1 MMTAEIIALITAI
14 SYSGAL
20 ISSRLGLKYST
31 PTTVTLVSIG
41 VQNVTLWIA
50 VFLGGGIP
58 AVSWISV
65 GLFCVVGIFQLGV
78 RLLAYTGVLKIGAS
92 RSSALQSVSPL
103 IAAAIAIVTLKESVT
118 PLILSGTLLVVIGIV
133 LVSWKA
139 ERELPSF
146 RWWHLLLPV
155 GAACLTGMNH
165 PMRRYALRLS
175 NEPLFFA
182 AFMGF
187 VSLVGF
193 LVYIAMTPHRQP
205 LVWDRKAFWPFLCTG
220 IFETVSIVLII
231 TALSVGPVVVVA
243 PVAATYPVW
252 ALIGAKL
259 FLRDVERI
267 TVKIMVGI
275 LSVVAGTVA
284 INLGR

>member
-1 MMTAEIIALITAI
+1 MIPAEIIALCTSI

-20 ISSRLGLKYST
+20 VSSRLGLKYST

-41 VQNVTLWIA
+41 VQNVALWIA
-50 VFLGGGIP
+50 VFLTGGIP
-58 AVSWISV
+58 AVAWLSV

-92 RSSALQSVSPL
+92 RSSALQSISPL
-103 IAAAIAIVTLKESVT
+103 VAAAIAIAVLQESVT
-118 PLILSGTLLVVIGIV
+118 ALIMSGTVLVVIGIA

-139 ERELPSF
+139 EKELPSF

-165 PMRRYALRLS
+165 PMRRYALSLS

-182 AFMGF
+182 AFMGV
-187 VSLVGF
+187 VSLAGF
-193 LVYIAMTPHRQP
+193 PIYMAIAPQGQP
-205 LVWDRKAFWPFLCTG
+205 LVWSRKAVWPFLCTG
-220 IFETVSIVLII
+220 VFETVSIVLII

-243 PVAATYPVW
+243 PLAATYPVW

-259 FLRDVERI
+259 FLRDVEQI
-267 TVKIMVGI
+267 TLKVVIGI

-284 INLGR
+284 ITLSR

>member
-1 MMTAEIIALITAI
+1 MMPAEIIALITAI

-50 VFLGGGIP
+50 VFLSGGIP
-58 AVSWISV
+58 AVSWIAV
-65 GLFCVVGIFQLGV
+65 GLFCVIGIFQLGV

-92 RSSALQSVSPL
+92 RSSALQSISPL
-103 IAAAIAIVTLKESVT
+103 VASTIAIAMLQESVT
-118 PLILSGTLLVVIGIV
+118 ALILSGTLLVVMGIA

-165 PMRRYALRLS
+165 PMRRYALSLS

-182 AFMGF
+182 AFMGI

-193 LVYIAMTPHRQP
+193 LVYISVAPHPQPMVWNRQA
-205 LVWDRKAFWPFLCTG
+205 LWPFLCTG
-220 IFETVSIVLII
+220 VFETVSILLII

-243 PVAATYPVW
+243 PIAATYPIW

-259 FLRDVERI
+259 FLRDVEQI
-267 TVKIMVGI
+267 TPKVILGI
-275 LSVVAGTVA
+275 VSVVAGTVA